1 MSLRMAVPLLPA
13 AAGMVLTGAILVSLG
28 TTALAQAR
36 IDTRPPAIDWLIAA
50 SSDPGRTTIRLGE
63 FQLDGSGVV
72 ALDPL
77 TGMATPPAADLPA
90 IKTQVFI
97 VMAHQDGFDDP
108 AAIVLS
114 LSGGTP
120 VCGTSLGSFGVDT
133 GLAAL
138 ANQTDLKMLD
148 AYGRILDSTG
158 SDTFTALEMQLPL
171 EDAARFVT
179 LPDGTRFPVSR
190 SGYGDGGYEFFR
202 LNDAQARPVALY
214 VDFIGDHNGDWID
227 PPPCA
232 NV

>member
-1 MSLRMAVPLLPA
+1 MSLRLAVPLLPA
-13 AAGMVLTGAILVSLG
+13 AAGMAFAGTILA
-28 TTALAQAR
+28 ALAAPAAAR

-63 FQLDGSGVV
+63 YQLDGSGVV

-77 TGMATPPAADLPA
+77 TGMATPPAPGLPA
-90 IKTQVFI
+90 TKAQVYI
-97 VMAHQDGFDDP
+97 VMAHQDGFDDA

-114 LSGGTP
+114 LSRAAP
-120 VCGTSLGSFGVDT
+120 VCGASLGVVGVDT
-133 GLAAL
+133 GLVAL
-138 ANQTDLKMLD
+138 ANLTDVKMLD

-158 SDTFTALEMQLPL
+158 SDTFTALETQLPM
-171 EDAARFVT
+171 EQPASFVT

-214 VDFIGDHNGDWID
+214 VDFIGDHKGEWID